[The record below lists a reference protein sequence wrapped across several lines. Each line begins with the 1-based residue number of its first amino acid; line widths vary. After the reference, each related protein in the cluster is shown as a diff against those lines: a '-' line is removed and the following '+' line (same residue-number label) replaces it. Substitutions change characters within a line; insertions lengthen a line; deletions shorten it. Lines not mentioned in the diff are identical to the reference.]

1 MHTDIVSVCF
11 IFFQSLDKISLGR
24 NYYLAVKHPPPYLER
39 NLQKPDR
46 LALNRVSVLKW
57 AYDPIINP
65 PVVVVLVINV
75 EQQQTVN
82 ETQADDNLDSF
93 KQWTSLLVREIMD
106 EEIKKADNSKVDMD
120 SDIMISYV
128 TGMKVL
134 AKAIVVVLQREEA
147 PTLAPCGC
155 ETRSRTDLS
164 VGWHRCGEEA

>member
-1 MHTDIVSVCF
+1 M
-11 IFFQSLDKISLGR
+11 
-24 NYYLAVKHPPPYLER
+24 
-39 NLQKPDR
+39 
-46 LALNRVSVLKW
+46 LKW

-106 EEIKKADNSKVDMD
+106 EEIKKADNAVVDMD

-134 AKAIVVVLQREEA
+134 AKAIVVELQREEA